1 MAIFSS
7 GREHFGRFWADLTLR
22 WPEFRQVLLKCGRD
36 FASSWP
42 RVADFPPPCPQIGI
56 LWVMIIHNKEFYG
69 IWWLGVASFKSAW
82 MQKWLKFRQPLP
94 SSAENPAT
102 SPLNMKHWQ
111 HPPAYLSYQWRA
123 LPGVDD
129 KDGRMKRWPKR
140 DAAIEDRI
148 WEFGIPIDVHSPT
161 C

>member
-1 MAIFSS
+1 
-7 GREHFGRFWADLTLR
+7 
-22 WPEFRQVLLKCGRD
+22 
-36 FASSWP
+36 
-42 RVADFPPPCPQIGI
+42 
-56 LWVMIIHNKEFYG
+56 MIIHNKEFYG

-148 WEFGIPIDVHSPT
+148 WEFARQRQSHDQASGAVVSYGSRRLIYRAGLTLIGLIPSGIGKFGHDELDLHLVFFLQASMEIT
-161 C
+161 AR